1 MNETI
6 IYDRADVPDVAA
18 GRLPP
23 ERIAAG
29 FCEAHPPLSL
39 DQAAIEAARCY
50 FCHDAPCVT
59 ACPTGID
66 VPGFIRG
73 IATGNPTGA
82 GMRILRANI
91 MGGSCARVC
100 PTDILCEGA
109 CVRTAQQ
116 GQAVAIGALQR
127 VATDHVMARAAAS
140 GVHPFARAAASGRRV
155 AIVGAGPAG
164 LACAHALARAGHE
177 VAIFEA
183 RGKPGG
189 LNEYGIAA
197 YKLVDEFAAREVA
210 FILGI
215 GGITIV
221 PGRRLGRGVDLVALR
236 RDYDAVVL
244 AIGQAGVKAL
254 GIAGEERV
262 HVLDAVDFIAA
273 LRQSGD
279 RSRLAVGRRVVVI
292 GGGNTAIDA
301 ATQAKRLGA
310 EVVTIVYRRGRGEMS
325 ATPAEQEWALTNG
338 VALRLWAMPV
348 EIEGGDG
355 VRAVRFARTSLD
367 TAGRL
372 VIGAEEFSIEADMV
386 LKAVGQTLQADEVDL
401 LPALSGGR
409 IVVDGISRET
419 SMSGVFAA
427 GDCIAGVDLMVQAV
441 EDGKRAAAGIE
452 AWFGGAG
459 SGHG

>member
-1 MNETI
+1 M
-6 IYDRADVPDVAA
+6 
-18 GRLPP
+18 
-23 ERIAAG
+23 
-29 FCEAHPPLSL
+29 
-39 DQAAIEAARCY
+39 
-50 FCHDAPCVT
+50 
-59 ACPTGID
+59 
-66 VPGFIRG
+66 
-73 IATGNPTGA
+73 
-82 GMRILRANI
+82 
-91 MGGSCARVC
+91 
-100 PTDILCEGA
+100 
-109 CVRTAQQ
+109 
-116 GQAVAIGALQR
+116 
-127 VATDHVMARAAAS
+127 
-140 GVHPFARAAASGRRV
+140 
-155 AIVGAGPAG
+155 
-164 LACAHALARAGHE
+164 
-177 VAIFEA
+177 
-183 RGKPGG
+183 
-189 LNEYGIAA
+189 
-197 YKLVDEFAAREVA
+197 
-210 FILGI
+210 
-215 GGITIV
+215 
-221 PGRRLGRGVDLVALR
+221 ALR

-254 GIAGEERV
+254 GIAREERV

-348 EIEGGDG
+348 GIEGGDG

-367 TAGRL
+367 AAGRL

-386 LKAVGQTLQADEVDL
+386 LKAVGQTVQEDEPDL
-401 LPALSGGR
+401 LPAIAGGR

-419 SMSGVFAA
+419 SMPGVFAA
-427 GDCIAGVDLMVQAV
+427 GDCIAGVDLTVQAV